1 MKGFKRAAVAAVA
14 AGSLLLGGIASA
26 HTSGNQ
32 SFSVHA
38 WAPSRGS
45 IFAGSGDTDCE
56 SGTYGPNGCWTGN
69 RQVNVTPE
77 VRVKLANGTWSA
89 WGALIP
95 AQEKYCTRT
104 GDNQHCSG
112 NSTSLFVDT
121 TIFSCSCIDDGR
133 HQYRTKVAGR
143 YLLPSGAWTT
153 WKVDRAP
160 AAGSPG
166 VWGSVC
172 KEL

>member
-1 MKGFKRAAVAAVA
+1 MNRSKKAAVAALA
-14 AGSLLLGGIASA
+14 AWALLLGGVAAA

-32 SFSVHA
+32 SFSA
-38 WAPSRGS
+38 AAYAPSRGS
-45 IFAGSGDTDCE
+45 NFIGLGDNDCE
-56 SGTYGPNGCWTGN
+56 SGAYGTGCWTGN

-77 VRVKLANGTWSA
+77 VRVKLADGTWSA

-95 AQEKYCTRT
+95 AQAKYCPRT
-104 GDNQHCSG
+104 SDNQHCSA
-112 NSTSLFVDT
+112 NSTTNIVDT
-121 TIFSCSCIDDGR
+121 SPFGCACIDDGR
-133 HQYRTKVAGR
+133 HQYRTKVAAR
-143 YLLPSGAWTT
+143 YTNPDGT
-153 WKVDRAP
+153 WRSWVVDRNP